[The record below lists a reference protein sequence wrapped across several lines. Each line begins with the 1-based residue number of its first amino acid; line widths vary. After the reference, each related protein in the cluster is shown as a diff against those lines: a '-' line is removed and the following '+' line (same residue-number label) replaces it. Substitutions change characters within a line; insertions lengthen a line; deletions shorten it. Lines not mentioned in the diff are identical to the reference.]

1 MKIEMKKETAVTT
14 TTKKYSGVYAMG
26 DAPIVV
32 RGLIKVLDLLDL
44 DGQIKGVNPR
54 NSGEK
59 LAVILAVALKE
70 IIPNGVDVKD
80 LASVMRTIDGERK
93 KGLWGRGEAQWEDI
107 TLNEMVSQYLAP
119 SADNAETKKNKKK

>member
-1 MKIEMKKETAVTT
+1 MKIEMKKETAVISTA
-14 TTKKYSGVYAMG
+14 KKYSGVYAMG

-44 DGQIKGVNPR
+44 DGQIEGVNPR

-70 IIPNGVDVKD
+70 IIPQGVDVKE

-107 TLNEMVSQYLAP
+107 TLNEMISQYLAP
-119 SADNAETKKNKKK
+119 SADNAETKKSKKK

>member
-1 MKIEMKKETAVTT
+1 MKKENAVTT

-44 DGQIKGVNPR
+44 DGQIQGINPR

-70 IIPNGVDVKD
+70 IIPQGVDVKE

-93 KGLWGRGEAQWEDI
+93 KGLWGRGEAQWEDLA
-107 TLNEMVSQYLAP
+107 LNEKVSQYLAP
-119 SADNAETKKNKKK
+119 SDSTTTKKNKKK

>member
-1 MKIEMKKETAVTT
+1 MKIEMKKETAVTN

-70 IIPNGVDVKD
+70 IIPQGVDVKE

-119 SADNAETKKNKKK
+119 SAETTEPKKSKKK

>member
-1 MKIEMKKETAVTT
+1 MKIEMKKENAVVSNA
-14 TTKKYSGVYAMG
+14 KKYSGVYAMG

-44 DGQIKGVNPR
+44 DGQIQGVNPR

-70 IIPNGVDVKD
+70 IIPNGVDVKE

-107 TLNEMVSQYLAP
+107 TLNEIVSQYLAP
-119 SADNAETKKNKKK
+119 SADNTETKKSKKK

>member
-1 MKIEMKKETAVTT
+1 MKKENAVVNSA
-14 TTKKYSGVYAMG
+14 KKYSGVYAMG

-44 DGQIKGVNPR
+44 DGQIQGVNPR

-70 IIPNGVDVKD
+70 IIPQGVDVKE

-93 KGLWGRGEAQWEDI
+93 KGLWGRGEAQWEDLAI
-107 TLNEMVSQYLAP
+107 NEMVSQYLAP
-119 SADNAETKKNKKK
+119 SATTTEPKKSKKK

>member
-1 MKIEMKKETAVTT
+1 MKIELKKETTIVNSA
-14 TTKKYSGVYAMG
+14 KKYSGVYAMG

-44 DGQIKGVNPR
+44 DGQIEGVNPR

-70 IIPNGVDVKD
+70 IIPNGVDVKE

-93 KGLWGRGEAQWEDI
+93 KGLWGRGEANWDDLA
-107 TLNEMVSQYLAP
+107 LNEMVSQYLAP
-119 SADNAETKKNKKK
+119 SDSTTTTKKNKKK

>member
-1 MKIEMKKETAVTT
+1 MKIEMKKETAVVNSA
-14 TTKKYSGVYAMG
+14 KKYSGVYAMG

-44 DGQIKGVNPR
+44 DGQIQGVNPR

-70 IIPNGVDVKD
+70 IIPNGVDVKE

-93 KGLWGRGEAQWEDI
+93 KGLWGRGEANWDDLA
-107 TLNEMVSQYLAP
+107 LNEMVSQYLAP
-119 SADNAETKKNKKK
+119 TADSTETKKSKKK

>member
-1 MKIEMKKETAVTT
+1 MKIGMKKETAIVNA
-14 TTKKYSGVYAMG
+14 TKKYSGVYAMG

-44 DGQIKGVNPR
+44 DGQIEGVNPR

-70 IIPNGVDVKD
+70 VIPQGVDVKE